1 MGKLTVVK
9 VKEITKPGLHS
20 DGGTLFLRVA
30 KGGSKQ
36 WIQRVVI
43 RGKRHD
49 IGLGPVSLVTL
60 KQARQKA
67 LANRVAIFEGRDP
80 LAEKREAAA
89 PSFREAAEQT
99 YTALRPR
106 WRSEQVARNWLRQL
120 DRHAFRRIGS
130 MPVDRIGP
138 ADVLRVLTPI
148 WTTKP
153 ETGRRVRRYI
163 KQVFAWAMSNEL
175 VASNPAAEAINGA
188 LPRLPSVKKHLRALP
203 YQEVPA
209 ALVTVEASRASIAA
223 KLALRIVVL
232 TACRSGEVRMAR
244 WDEFDLDAATWIIP
258 AERMKANKEHR
269 VPLTAAALDVLRR
282 AREISDGSPLVFP
295 SPVKPGN
302 PLSDM
307 SLTKVTRDCG
317 LAERTTVHGFRS
329 SFRNWCAETGK
340 RRQDAEAALA
350 HVVGGVEG
358 AYFRSDL
365 FDRRRRLMDQ
375 WAAFVTG
382 ESAKV
387 VALRA

>member
-1 MGKLTVVK
+1 
-9 VKEITKPGLHS
+9 
-20 DGGTLFLRVA
+20 
-30 KGGSKQ
+30 
-36 WIQRVVI
+36 
-43 RGKRHD
+43 
-49 IGLGPVSLVTL
+49 
-60 KQARQKA
+60 
-67 LANRVAIFEGRDP
+67 
-80 LAEKREAAA
+80 
-89 PSFREAAEQT
+89 
-99 YTALRPR
+99 
-106 WRSEQVARNWLRQL
+106 
-120 DRHAFRRIGS
+120 
-130 MPVDRIGP
+130 
-138 ADVLRVLTPI
+138 
-148 WTTKP
+148 
-153 ETGRRVRRYI
+153 
-163 KQVFAWAMSNEL
+163 
-175 VASNPAAEAINGA
+175 
-188 LPRLPSVKKHLRALP
+188 
-203 YQEVPA
+203 
-209 ALVTVEASRASIAA
+209 
-223 KLALRIVVL
+223 
-232 TACRSGEVRMAR
+232 MAR